1 MKRIFKVLSVLA
13 GLLCVGCLVLL
24 FQFHRTYKKSS
35 EEYAGI
41 ANEAVRIKNIQN
53 PTEEKAEPEEVPP
66 LLSVDFE
73 ALQAINGEV
82 YAWIDFPG
90 QERSYPV
97 VQSEN
102 NEYYL
107 NHTFKGY
114 ENLCGSIFADCRN
127 SGIFTDSNTVLYGH
141 NMRNLSMF
149 GFLRKYQEEE
159 YYKAY
164 PYFDIYLSESTYR
177 CRILACCKVAAD
189 WSNFPTQ
196 FADEE
201 ERKEFIGKMMDSCAY
216 ETIAP
221 DAENE
226 RPLVMLSTCTGRG
239 HTYRLILLAEAYEVA
254 EMQKAEENSG
264 EKNE

>member
-13 GLLCVGCLVLL
+13 GLICVGCLVLL
-24 FQFHRTYKKSS
+24 FQFHQTYKKSS

-66 LLSVDFE
+66 LLSIDFE

-97 VQSEN
+97 AQAED

-107 NHTFKGY
+107 NHTFKRY
-114 ENLCGSIFADCRN
+114 SNLGGSIFADARN
-127 SGIFTDSNTVLYGH
+127 SSILTDDNTVIYGH

-149 GFLRKYQEEE
+149 GFLRKYQEEAH
-159 YYKAY
+159 YKAY
-164 PYFDIYLSESTYR
+164 PYFDIYIPDSTYR
-177 CRILACCKVAAD
+177 CRILSCCKVAAD

-196 FADEE
+196 FEDNK
-201 ERKEFIGKMMDSCAY
+201 ERTAFVKKLQASCAY
-216 ETIAP
+216 ETTEL
-221 DAENE
+221 DSETE
-226 RPLVMLSTCTGRG
+226 RPLVMLTTCTGQG
-239 HTYRLILLAEAYEVA
+239 YNYRLIVLAEA
-254 EMQKAEENSG
+254 
-264 EKNE
+264 EKIVE